1 MTNAPRSKERGV
13 GMSKRVRNK
22 DKYDIPMW
30 HRPTISIAE
39 ASAYSGIGTG
49 KLYEMTDT
57 EDCPFVLWVGTRRVI
72 KRKPFVEYL
81 ESEGFTCIDN
91 DSYNRHDIIDSGL
104 PIIADMHDRTIFRSG
119 NVTCAAGAAQSKMII
134 SDKEFYML
142 YASRKA

>member
-1 MTNAPRSKERGV
+1 MTNAPRSKERGA

-57 EDCPFVLWVGTRRVI
+57 EDCPFVLWVGTRRVGRRTMI
-72 KRKPFVEYL
+72 KRVRFEKYL
-81 ESEGFTCIDN
+81 EN
-91 DSYNRHDIIDSGL
+91 
-104 PIIADMHDRTIFRSG
+104 
-119 NVTCAAGAAQSKMII
+119 
-134 SDKEFYML
+134 L
-142 YASRKA
+142 YSI